1 MADSGIT
8 KKALAEALKQL
19 MEEMP
24 FAKISVADICE
35 QCDMNRKSFYY
46 HFKDKYDLLNWILDT
61 ELLNAALSNPS
72 KGDSWTR
79 IDQLLVYFYENR
91 SIVCKALT
99 IEGQNSPAEHFRVLM
114 EPLLIERMQE
124 IFGSDQH
131 QEFRIN
137 FFYDALRCT
146 IERWISNPHCVP
158 PDVFLEQLR
167 DTVKSGAEVVY
178 KSFEKNDETQS
189 L

>member
-8 KKALAEALKQL
+8 KRALAEALKQL

-24 FAKISVADICE
+24 FGKISVADICE
-35 QCDMNRKSFYY
+35 KCDMNRKSFYY

-61 ELLNAALSNPS
+61 ELLNTALMSSPQ
-72 KGDSWTR
+72 GDSWTR
-79 IDQLLVYFYENR
+79 IRQLLVYLYENR
-91 SIVCKALT
+91 SLVCKAFT

-114 EPLLIERMQE
+114 EPMLIARMQE

-131 QEFRIN
+131 QEFRVN
-137 FFYDALRCT
+137 FYYDALRCT
-146 IERWISNPHCVP
+146 IERWITSPNCVP

-167 DTVKSGAEVVY
+167 DTVKSVAQAVAR
-178 KSFEKNDETQS
+178 SFEERE
-189 L
+189 

>member
-19 MEEMP
+19 MEEIP
-24 FAKISVADICE
+24 FGKISVADICE
-35 QCDMNRKSFYY
+35 KCDMNRKSFYY

-61 ELLNAALSNPS
+61 ELLNTALMSPS
-72 KGDSWTR
+72 QGDSWTR
-79 IDQLLVYFYENR
+79 IRQLLVYLYENR
-91 SIVCKALT
+91 SMVCKALA

-114 EPLLIERMQE
+114 EPMLIARMQE
-124 IFGSDQH
+124 IFGSDRH

-146 IERWISNPHCVP
+146 IERWITSPNCVP
-158 PDVFLEQLR
+158 PDVFFEQLR
-167 DTVKSGAEVVY
+167 DTVKSGAEAVAR
-178 KSFEKNDETQS
+178 SFEESEKA
-189 L
+189 